1 MTVYPKKQNDF
12 KTLRA
17 SIDKAIYLNKEEL
30 FCSNTYQLL
39 IFTNENWGRSATLK
53 DNRANIRTA
62 IRPTF

>member
-39 IFTNENWGRSATLK
+39 IFHKWKLGKECHTEGQQSK
-53 DNRANIRTA
+53 Y
-62 IRPTF
+62 